1 MKLRIGI
8 TGGIGSGKSI
18 VSHLFSLLGI
28 PVYNADAA
36 ARTILDTNTA
46 LQSDV
51 LHAFGEQILNNN
63 VIDRSKLAAIVFHDE
78 AKLKQLNALI
88 HPYVFRDFEDWENN
102 QQSPYTLREAAILF
116 ETGIWKQLDHIIL
129 VDAPEE
135 IRLQRVQQ
143 RDNRSRSEIE
153 AIFRRQWSSSEKRK
167 LAWRIIENDEKHL
180 VLPQVIAIHSEL
192 MHGR

>member
-8 TGGIGSGKSI
+8 TGGIGSGKSM

-36 ARTILDTNTA
+36 ARRILATNTA
-46 LQSDV
+46 LQTDV
-51 LHAFGEQILNNN
+51 LHTFGEQILSNNA
-63 VIDRSKLAAIVFHDE
+63 IDRSKLAAIVFHDE
-78 AKLKQLNALI
+78 AKLQQLNALI
-88 HPYVFRDFEDWENN
+88 HPYVFRDFEEWEKH

-116 ETGIWKQLDHIIL
+116 ETGIWKQLDHTIL

-153 AIFRRQWSSSEKRK
+153 AIFRRQWTSLEKRN

-180 VLPQVIAIHSEL
+180 VLPQVLAIHSEL
-192 MHGR
+192 IHG

>member
-8 TGGIGSGKSI
+8 TGGIGSGKSM

-36 ARTILDTNTA
+36 ARRILATNTA
-46 LQSDV
+46 LQTDV
-51 LHAFGEQILNNN
+51 LHSFGEQILSNNA
-63 VIDRSKLAAIVFHDE
+63 IDRSKLAAIVFHDE
-78 AKLKQLNALI
+78 AKLQQLNALI
-88 HPYVFRDFEDWENN
+88 HPHVFRDFEDWENH

-116 ETGIWKQLDHIIL
+116 ETGIWKQLDHTIL

-153 AIFRRQWSSSEKRK
+153 AIFRRQWTSLEKRN

-180 VLPQVIAIHSEL
+180 VLPQVLAIHSEL
-192 MHGR
+192 IHG